1 MSLNTLRVGRRHAI
15 GFGYVLLLLL
25 VAIVAIACLQLQRNV
40 AREIAT
46 AKASGRPNMET
57 FFAPRI
63 KQTSAKVGKVQ
74 QPQEPMVDADDGKA
88 LMTDVAG
95 KRKAYV
101 TQQEARFALVMQVD
115 APHAGAPLAAEVLLA
130 AEAHLALMKSVQYH
144 EAELA
149 RAEGNRL
156 QRSTGSASKPLLA
169 LLATSAAIV
178 RQDLSTGTKQMASNL
193 QQAASSMEQLTGTVK
208 PSANSAGHAHQ
219 RASSEAEAAERGNAV
234 AAQFVATTNDSTAS
248 SEKIADII
256 GVIDGSAFQTSI
268 LTLDAAVEA
277 ARAGEQ
283 GRGFAVVAS
292 EVRSLTQRSTAA
304 MEIRDLLGASVEKV
318 EGGSTLVAA
327 ADRAMTEIVGSMQ
340 RVSDTLDE
348 ITAAATEQSHRIG
361 EVIAAI
367 KQLDQMAQQN
377 AALAEQSPAAAK
389 SLKKQAARLSQSVG
403 TFRPERHANDHPAI
417 DRTAGLVTV

>member
-1 MSLNTLRVGRRHAI
+1 
-15 GFGYVLLLLL
+15 
-25 VAIVAIACLQLQRNV
+25 
-40 AREIAT
+40 
-46 AKASGRPNMET
+46 
-57 FFAPRI
+57 
-63 KQTSAKVGKVQ
+63 
-74 QPQEPMVDADDGKA
+74 
-88 LMTDVAG
+88 
-95 KRKAYV
+95 
-101 TQQEARFALVMQVD
+101 
-115 APHAGAPLAAEVLLA
+115 
-130 AEAHLALMKSVQYH
+130 
-144 EAELA
+144 
-149 RAEGNRL
+149 
-156 QRSTGSASKPLLA
+156 
-169 LLATSAAIV
+169 
-178 RQDLSTGTKQMASNL
+178 
-193 QQAASSMEQLTGTVK
+193 MEQLTGTVK

-256 GVIDGSAFQTSI
+256 GVIDGSAFQTNI

-283 GRGFAVVAS
+283 GREFAAVAS

-361 EVIAAI
+361 EVIDAV
-367 KQLDQMAQQN
+367 KLDQMAQQN
-377 AALAEQSPAAAK
+377 AALAERSPAAAK